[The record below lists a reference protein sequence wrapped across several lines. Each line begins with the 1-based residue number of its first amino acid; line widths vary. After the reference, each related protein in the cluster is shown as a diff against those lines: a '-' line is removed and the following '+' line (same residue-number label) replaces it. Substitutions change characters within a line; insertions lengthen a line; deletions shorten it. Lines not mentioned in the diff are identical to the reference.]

1 MSDTASQPTSPSS
14 APIVVTGRT
23 PYDTLS
29 ELFALLGRALPW
41 VTVLALFLYTLIETN
56 RSYQAAQAAVSEKY
70 TAELTKAND
79 MLKST
84 FAALDTLRNS
94 QVDSLGNF
102 SKVNQAVVD
111 SIAKNQAVL
120 LAARDEIAKERENQ
134 EAAGVK
140 LREALRDLQDAKLQQ
155 SSLERQRIE
164 LERKVWA
171 AESTID
177 AADRLATFVA
187 ERQLGQAVSLNRR
200 TLSLRFE
207 NARPDAISRDA
218 AGELYYGRYRIVGSQ
233 MGEFLTF
240 LRSPYPALADRLE
253 DVGGAKAAKQGAPGF
268 RAEWES
274 LSRNVSFNA
283 AQDTFIEKT
292 KFDPFLARTQ
302 KRLADA
308 GVTFEP
314 TARSEA
320 LLAVLWSVAV
330 QYGPDNPVVI
340 RAFDGLDLTKAIDE
354 KLIQAIYAERRQIQ
368 RYFPDLNAT
377 YKTLL
382 SARYVFEEEMALKML
397 QQSQESK
404 R

>member
-1 MSDTASQPTSPSS
+1 MSDTAGQPTPPPS

-29 ELFALLGRALPW
+29 ELFGLLGRALPW
-41 VTVLALFLYTLIETN
+41 VTVLALFLYASIEIN
-56 RSYQAAQAAVSEKY
+56 KSYQAAQAAASEKY

-140 LREALRDLQDAKLQQ
+140 LREAQRDLQVAKQEQ

-187 ERQLGQAVSLNRR
+187 ERQPGPVSLDRKA
-200 TLSLRFE
+200 LSLRFE

-218 AGELYYGRYRIVGSQ
+218 EGELYYGRYRILGSQ
-233 MGEFLTF
+233 MGEYLTF
-240 LRSPYPALADRLE
+240 LRPLYPALAARLDE
-253 DVGGAKAAKQGAPGF
+253 VGGAKAAKEGARSF
-268 RAEWES
+268 RDEWES
-274 LSRNVSFNA
+274 LSRDRSFNA
-283 AQDTFIEKT
+283 AQDAFVEKT
-292 KFDPFLARTQ
+292 KFDPFLALTR

-314 TARSEA
+314 TARSAA
-320 LLAVLWSVAV
+320 LVAVLWSVAV
-330 QYGPDNPVVI
+330 QHGPSTPVVI
-340 RAFDGLDLTKAIDE
+340 RAFDGVDLAAATDE
-354 KLIQAIYAERRQIQ
+354 ALIKAIYAERKRIQ
-368 RYFPDLNAT
+368 RYFPDLNVT
-377 YKTLL
+377 FKTLL
-382 SARYVFEEEMALKML
+382 SARYVFEEELALKML